1 MFSAGANPFDPAKFT
16 EMFTSMDPTK
26 FFDLSSMKGFDK
38 GALLAAQQKN
48 MEALVTAQKAAAA
61 GYQDL
66 FEKQVV
72 IFQETMKAAQSQIA
86 DLTKA
91 EPGVD
96 TASKQ
101 AELTSKAFE
110 RAVANAQEL
119 AEAAGRANT
128 EAYEIVRARIEA
140 SVDELKSSAG

>member
-1 MFSAGANPFDPAKFT
+1 MFSAGANPFDPTKFT

-26 FFDLSSMKGFDK
+26 FFDFSSMKGFDK
-38 GALLAAQQKN
+38 SALLAAQQKN

-66 FEKQVV
+66 FEKQVA
-72 IFQETMKAAQSQIA
+72 IFQETMKAAQAQIA
-86 DLTKA
+86 ELAKA
-91 EPGVD
+91 EPGAD
-96 TASKQ
+96 AASKQ

-119 AEAAGRANT
+119 ADAAGRANA
-128 EAYEIVRARIEA
+128 EAYEIVRARIDA
-140 SVDELKSSAG
+140 SVEELKGSTR